1 MPLGLL
7 LDIRPAQPQVVQ
19 GRITE
24 AGQFLALAVQLQP
37 TRRALQGGMPQVV
50 QGKGRLLDAAD
61 MTFHREALRVDGL
74 SFNPGIRSIQRMF
87 LMPSISEIDAM
98 SQYQSLDADVLRTFV
113 AIAEQGGFTRA
124 GEVVNRTQSAV
135 SMQMKRLEED
145 ILQRQLFERDGRQV
159 RLTAEGQVLLG
170 YARRILKLHGEV
182 FNTLRMPHM
191 VGVVRIGTPD
201 DYAMRFL
208 PTILSSFAQAYPLVQ
223 VEVHCDSSK
232 QLMLRQDLDLTIVT
246 REPGNEIGQLLRQER
261 LVWAAAEG
269 FCPQEQRPMPV
280 ALFNTD
286 CFCRAWT
293 CNALEAQGID
303 YRIAYTS
310 PSLAA
315 IFAIVTAGLAVTAQL
330 QSLIG
335 GNIRILGESEGLPQL
350 PVANVMLVRSTQ
362 NPSPITDCM
371 ADYIVEG
378 FK

>member
-1 MPLGLL
+1 
-7 LDIRPAQPQVVQ
+7 
-19 GRITE
+19 
-24 AGQFLALAVQLQP
+24 
-37 TRRALQGGMPQVV
+37 
-50 QGKGRLLDAAD
+50 
-61 MTFHREALRVDGL
+61 
-74 SFNPGIRSIQRMF
+74 
-87 LMPSISEIDAM
+87 M

-208 PTILSSFAQAYPLVQ
+208 PNILSSFAQRYPLIQ
-223 VEVHCDSSK
+223 VEVHCEPSK
-232 QLMLRQDLDLTIVT
+232 QLMQRQDLDLTIIT
-246 REPGNEIGQLLRQER
+246 CEPGSEVGQLLRQER
-261 LVWAAAEG
+261 LVWAAAQG
-269 FCPQEQRPMPV
+269 YCPQEQRPMPL
-280 ALFNTD
+280 AMFNTD
-286 CFCRAWT
+286 CFCRSWA
-293 CNALEAQGID
+293 CNALEQREID

-315 IFAIVTAGLAVTAQL
+315 IFAIVGAGLAVTAQL

-335 GNIRILGESEGLPQL
+335 GNLHILGEEHGLPQL
-350 PVANVMLVRSTQ
+350 PLANVMLLR
-362 NPSPITDCM
+362 NPKSQSPITDSL
-371 ADYIVEG
+371 ADHVAEG
-378 FK
+378 FQ